1 MALIVTVEVQQEV
14 YCGCG
19 PGPLQSRSHHFR
31 LLVRFS
37 CDCFSINSFAEEVVG
52 LRQSDLPDVVKVV

>member
-1 MALIVTVEVQQEV
+1 MALIVTVEVQQV
-14 YCGCG
+14 YCG